1 MEIHLSER
9 CVLCAISE
17 NPCILYCENDEGAVA
32 SLLPRVIDGTSCQRG
47 IRDICIDGLCK
58 VSS

>member
-1 MEIHLSER
+1 MCLKRI
-9 CVLCAISE
+9 ISE
-17 NPCILYCENDEGAVA
+17 NPCILFCKNDEGAVA
-32 SLLPRVIDGTSCQRG
+32 SLLPRVIDGTNCQRG